1 MVKRTG
7 TICDLVTTSFQKS
20 LLEACF
26 DNLKDKN
33 NRLRFNNFAYSIRE
47 LSRHFLDTLAPERDV
62 VLCLWFLEESGKG
75 MVTRRQKIKY
85 AITGGLSDNE
95 IDDLIGLETL
105 SKVTKEILDSIDLL
119 NKFTHINQETYNI
132 SDSEIDKNST
142 LVIKAFENFAN
153 RIIECRE
160 SIIEKLESKIS
171 QEVVE
176 KAMWEISDEV
186 DILATHHSIEEI
198 NIRNYKVLCISSNK
212 ILIKVL
218 GDLEVRLQWGSDKDL
233 SYGEGCELYED
244 FPFSSVL
251 SFTINEDLEKTEVM
265 VEDYKVDTD
274 KWYE

>member
-1 MVKRTG
+1 MVKTTG

-20 LLEACF
+20 LLEDCF

-62 VLCLWFLEESGKG
+62 VLCLWFLDESRKG

-85 AITGGLSDNE
+85 AITGGLSD
-95 IDDLIGLETL
+95 
-105 SKVTKEILDSIDLL
+105 
-119 NKFTHINQETYNI
+119 
-132 SDSEIDKNST
+132 SEIDEKST

-171 QEVVE
+171 REIVE
-176 KAMWEISDEV
+176 KAMWEISDKI
-186 DILATHHSIEEI
+186 DILATHHNIEEI
-198 NIRNYKVLCISSNK
+198 NIRNYNVLCISSNK

-233 SYGEGCELYED
+233 SYGDGCELYED

-251 SFTINEDLEKTEVM
+251 SFTINEDLEKTKIM
-265 VEDYKVDTD
+265 VEDYEVYTD
-274 KWYE
+274 KWYK